1 MKLVDILLSL
11 LLFVLINSQCSDDEF
26 LDNTN
31 SCYSIE
37 TLLNDQNEQID
48 ISFVNY
54 LSRDLKTISK
64 AGYNIDFIR
73 LDDVNLQSQN
83 KEKSKLYI
91 SKNCINLLEKSLK
104 AGSSV
109 GIVIIV
115 SNSNIKNKNGI
126 PQAYFVIRFTGS
138 GNNKYLSSSNYDF
151 SLCHEDPILLS
162 MDININ
168 EVKALK
174 KKEKENVYDRDI
186 YETTD
191 INMDRVLYAKKFN
204 IDLFDPYSQFL
215 EDICFKFKSEKNT
228 DVTLETRL
236 NDYYQNVTFCDIKK
250 NAHYTSFNYF
260 PDNKLLVYNC
270 AYGFFKSEKDKKNY
284 IDEIDS
290 KINVV
295 FTNSNFK
302 VITCY
307 KEILKYKDIV
317 KNYGEII
324 CLFVFLMQLIF
335 FISFCCGGTAPI
347 EKKIDSLISNASKE
361 RMEFQKQLENENKN
375 IENYKNKEINNN
387 NNQNQNIGL
396 NNNQNIGL
404 NNNQNI
410 NNITTFKINNN
421 IQNNNFQNN
430 SNIQNNNNQNN
441 NNIILNIN
449 DANNNFDAESCNEIL
464 NNRDENTPKN
474 NFNNNYLN
482 KFNNKFQVQN
492 PQKKNKKRKSL
503 KLENR
508 LNMNAIENNGLMAQE
523 NKRRKSVNVD
533 NNDGTLKLENLENND
548 IIVEE
553 EKKTH
558 IPDSDKKVDIINEKE
573 KEKQEKEAK
582 EENEDIIKKKNIIS
596 RRRSSQI
603 FLFDNDDL
611 NELPFDEARIFD
623 KRHFCNYYC
632 FMIQI
637 SNIII
642 NTFCRCND
650 FNLFSIKVG
659 LLLFLFP
666 LNLTFNA
673 FFFTSKE
680 IQYFYANKITDI
692 SINWKNLTRSLI
704 SSIISSIILVF
715 LKLICLSHHSI
726 RKIKK
731 EINIDSAKK
740 KSKEILKCKKF
751 RITLYYLFS
760 LIFLLIFGFYV
771 SCFCAIFENTQLLL
785 IQSMATSWFL
795 SLFYPFLI
803 CFFTSIFRISSLH
816 CGKRG
821 ISCCYSINKLLQLI

>member
-1 MKLVDILLSL
+1 MKLVDILLSS

-83 KEKSKLYI
+83 MEKSKLYI

-115 SNSNIKNKNGI
+115 SNSNIRNKNGI

-375 IENYKNKEINNN
+375 IENSKNKEINNN

-410 NNITTFKINNN
+410 NNITSFKINNN
-421 IQNNNFQNN
+421 IQNNN
-430 SNIQNNNNQNN
+430 NQNN
-441 NNIILNIN
+441 NFQNII
-449 DANNNFDAESCNEIL
+449 
-464 NNRDENTPKN
+464 
-474 NFNNNYLN
+474 
-482 KFNNKFQVQN
+482 V
-492 PQKKNKKRKSL
+492 
-503 KLENR
+503 
-508 LNMNAIENNGLMAQE
+508 
-523 NKRRKSVNVD
+523 
-533 NNDGTLKLENLENND
+533 
-548 IIVEE
+548 
-553 EKKTH
+553 
-558 IPDSDKKVDIINEKE
+558 
-573 KEKQEKEAK
+573 
-582 EENEDIIKKKNIIS
+582 
-596 RRRSSQI
+596 I
-603 FLFDNDDL
+603 F
-611 NELPFDEARIFD
+611 
-623 KRHFCNYYC
+623 K
-632 FMIQI
+632 
-637 SNIII
+637 III
-642 NTFCRCND
+642 
-650 FNLFSIKVG
+650 
-659 LLLFLFP
+659 
-666 LNLTFNA
+666 
-673 FFFTSKE
+673 
-680 IQYFYANKITDI
+680 
-692 SINWKNLTRSLI
+692 
-704 SSIISSIILVF
+704 IILF
-715 LKLICLSHHSI
+715 
-726 RKIKK
+726 
-731 EINIDSAKK
+731 
-740 KSKEILKCKKF
+740 
-751 RITLYYLFS
+751 
-760 LIFLLIFGFYV
+760 
-771 SCFCAIFENTQLLL
+771 
-785 IQSMATSWFL
+785 
-795 SLFYPFLI
+795 
-803 CFFTSIFRISSLH
+803 
-816 CGKRG
+816 
-821 ISCCYSINKLLQLI
+821 

>member
-1 MKLVDILLSL
+1 MKVVDILLFL
-11 LLFVLINSQCSDDEF
+11 LLFVFINSQCSDDEF

-37 TLLNDQNEQID
+37 TLLNDLNEQID

-73 LDDVNLQSQN
+73 LDDVNLQSKN
-83 KEKSKLYI
+83 MEKSKLYI

-104 AGSSV
+104 TGSSV
-109 GIVIIV
+109 GIAIIV

-126 PQAYFVIRFTGS
+126 SQAYFVIRFTGS

-162 MDININ
+162 MGININ
-168 EVKALK
+168 EVKALRKK
-174 KKEKENVYDRDI
+174 KKENAYDRDI
-186 YETTD
+186 YETVD
-191 INMDRVLYAKKFN
+191 INMDRVLYAKKLN
-204 IDLFDPYSQFL
+204 IDLFDPYSKFL

-228 DVTLETRL
+228 DVSLETRL

-270 AYGFFKSEKDKKNY
+270 AYGFFKSEKDKRNY

-307 KEILKYKDIV
+307 KEILNYKDIV

-335 FISFCCGGTAPI
+335 FISFCCGGTSPI
-347 EKKIDSLISNASKE
+347 EKKIDSLISNAPKE
-361 RMEFQKQLENENKN
+361 SPIMEFQKQIENENIAN
-375 IENYKNKEINNN
+375 SKNKEIN

-396 NNNQNIGL
+396 NNDQNT
-404 NNNQNI
+404 
-410 NNITTFKINNN
+410 NNIIPFEINNN
-421 IQNNNFQNN
+421 IQNNNNQNYNFQKNN
-430 SNIQNNNNQNN
+430 NNNIQNNIENN

-449 DANNNFDAESCNEIL
+449 EANYDLDAESRNEIL
-464 NNRDENTPKN
+464 NNRDESTTKN
-474 NFNNNYLN
+474 NFNNNNFKKFN
-482 KFNNKFQVQN
+482 KFNVPN
-492 PQKKNKKRKSL
+492 PAIKDKKRKSAMLDRKL
-503 KLENR
+503 K
-508 LNMNAIENNGLMAQE
+508 MNDIGNNCLIDQE
-523 NKRRKSVNVD
+523 NKGNEGTPQIKEDRKKRRRKSVNVA
-533 NNDGTLKLENLENND
+533 NNNGPLKLENLENND
-548 IIVEE
+548 IVEE
-553 EKKTH
+553 DKKTH

-582 EENEDIIKKKNIIS
+582 EAKEEYEDNEKKKKIIS

-603 FLFDNDDL
+603 FYFDNDDL
-611 NELPFDEARIFD
+611 NELSFDEARIFD
-623 KRHFCNYYC
+623 KRNFCKYYC

-637 SNIII
+637 SNIIL

-680 IQYFYANKITDI
+680 IQYFYVNKITDI
-692 SINWKNLTRSLI
+692 SIDWKNLTRSLI

-715 LKLICLSHHSI
+715 LKLICLTHHSF

-751 RITLYYLFS
+751 RISLYYLFS
-760 LIFLLIFGFYV
+760 LIFLLIFRFYV

-785 IQSMATSWFL
+785 IQSMANS
-795 SLFYPFLI
+795 
-803 CFFTSIFRISSLH
+803 
-816 CGKRG
+816 
-821 ISCCYSINKLLQLI
+821 